1 MQPFRFLPLALAL
14 ACATACTPAVAHDTW
29 FSAESGRRAGEWQ
42 LRLGT
47 GERFPQH
54 GFTVPPSALKHQGCR
69 QGLAAAVATKPLRMM
84 PTALLLKARL
94 PAGAVRGNPSVVTC
108 WAELQAMDIAIEPAL
123 VEVYLQEIA
132 APAAV
137 RAAWQAQQ
145 ARGVPWQE
153 RYRKHA
159 RVELRDPRLGG
170 GDAPPAA
177 PVPMAMDI
185 VPERGAGAWQVGD
198 EMRFQVLRDGQP
210 LAGQAIEARTAL
222 SPLGLWVRTDAQG
235 RAAVRLPLP
244 GAWLLRGTDLRPSA
258 ERPDHWE
265 SDFVTLAFDVAPRPR

>member
-1 MQPFRFLPLALAL
+1 LSALWPLAL
-14 ACATACTPAVAHDTW
+14 ACAVACTPAQGHDTW
-29 FSAESGRRAGEWQ
+29 FSAQSGTRAGEWQ

-47 GERFPQH
+47 GDRFPHQT
-54 GFTVPPSALKHQGCR
+54 FTVPPAALKQQGCR
-69 QGLAAAVATKPLRMM
+69 QGQAAAVATQPQRMT

-108 WAELQAMDIAIEPAL
+108 FAELQAVDIAIEPAL

-153 RYRKHA
+153 RYRKSA

-177 PVPMAMDI
+177 PAPMAMDI
-185 VPERGAGAWQVGD
+185 VPERGPGAWQVGE

-210 LAGQAIEARTAL
+210 LAGQAIEARSSL

-244 GAWLLRGTDLRPSA
+244 GAWLLRGTELRPSTQ
-258 ERPDHWE
+258 RPDQWE